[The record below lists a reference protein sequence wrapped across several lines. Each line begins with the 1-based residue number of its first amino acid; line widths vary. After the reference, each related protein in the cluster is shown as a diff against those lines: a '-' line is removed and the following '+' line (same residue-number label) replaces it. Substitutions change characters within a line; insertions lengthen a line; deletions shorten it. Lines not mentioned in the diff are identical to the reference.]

1 MHFLYHFCLYL
12 SFLHIYI
19 LHLVRKY
26 FPVSETK
33 LVSKALS
40 PAKAHSRASGACLA
54 TAGVKRRLLAT
65 SALYAAVRI
74 LVERFLRYV
83 TEKQF
88 PVTKKQ
94 MTDTVSSV
102 ICFVLFKHLYCHLV
116 TDELIAEPYHGVIFP
131 GSEYALFD
139 EPRPRIAICLIGGRQ
154 RSIRGNRIIVG
165 SRKRND
171 HR

>member
-1 MHFLYHFCLYL
+1 MSSKINLQTCEYACKSSIFQDNQLIFINFVQLFLVLLCIFVSFCLYL

-33 LVSKALS
+33 LFSKALS

-54 TAGVKRRLLAT
+54 TAGVKRRLLAP

-74 LVERFLRYV
+74 LVERFLRYR
-83 TEKQF
+83 KAISRNK
-88 PVTKKQ
+88 KKQ

-102 ICFVLFKHLYCHLV
+102 ICFVFIQTSLLSPC
-116 TDELIAEPYHGVIFP
+116 
-131 GSEYALFD
+131 
-139 EPRPRIAICLIGGRQ
+139 C
-154 RSIRGNRIIVG
+154 
-165 SRKRND
+165 
-171 HR
+171 

>member
-1 MHFLYHFCLYL
+1 MCIFVSLCLYL

-33 LVSKALS
+33 LFSKALS
-40 PAKAHSRASGACLA
+40 PAKAHSHASGACLA

-74 LVERFLRYV
+74 LMERFLRYR
-83 TEKQF
+83 KAISRN
-88 PVTKKQ
+88 KKNRRQ
-94 MTDTVSSV
+94 ILFHLSSV
-102 ICFVLFKHLYCHLV
+102 SFLFKHLYCHLV

-131 GSEYALFD
+131 GSEICLIRRTA
-139 EPRPRIAICLIGGRQ
+139 PRIAICLIGGRQ

>member
-1 MHFLYHFCLYL
+1 MILHFSIVFINFIQLFLVLLCIFVSLCLYL

-33 LVSKALS
+33 LFSKALS

-74 LVERFLRYV
+74 LVERFLRYR
-83 TEKQF
+83 KAISRN
-88 PVTKKQ
+88 KK
-94 MTDTVSSV
+94 TDDRY
-102 ICFVLFKHLYCHLV
+102 CFICHLFHFYSNISIV
-116 TDELIAEPYHGVIFP
+116 TL
-131 GSEYALFD
+131 L
-139 EPRPRIAICLIGGRQ
+139 LM
-154 RSIRGNRIIVG
+154 N
-165 SRKRND
+165 
-171 HR
+171 